1 MQENGPQAVVCP
13 ILVLLPTIFAGV
25 KQIANKVTVAWDT
38 LKIFLLQ
45 SPTQQSSPR
54 LVKRLAAKTFFFFTV
69 VMKSLMTVTTSS

>member
-1 MQENGPQAVVCP
+1 MQENGPQAAVCP
-13 ILVLLPTIFAGV
+13 ILVLLPTILAGM

-54 LVKRLAAKTFFFFTV
+54 LVKRLAAKTFLLL
-69 VMKSLMTVTTSS
+69 S